1 MTAMVAAKGQSNNA
15 AGRGVFDKRGDMD
28 IWSAMQGKEAGAL
41 HGKDGCNISGV
52 YHLMMRRA
60 GSMGWDGWD
69 GWDVCRRALM
79 MKVALEEPKPNDVIV
94 DLEADAAQ
102 QMWSLARSG
111 KSDQGTPRVTRNEAE
126 RYLRRS
132 LSLICL

>member
-1 MTAMVAAKGQSNNA
+1 MQH
-15 AGRGVFDKRGDMD
+15 KRR
-28 IWSAMQGKEAGAL
+28 
-41 HGKDGCNISGV
+41 ISIEQF
-52 YHLMMRRA
+52 LMMRRA

-111 KSDQGTPRVTRNEAE
+111 KSEQGTPRVTRNEAE